1 PRPGRAAG
9 RLRGRRPPGGRVAR
23 PGAPAVQRAVGGAGG
38 GAGGA
43 RRRRACG
50 PLGGGDPRRAGAPGR
65 GARRARARRGAEPRQ
80 LPPGRVR
87 PRGGAAVPGA
97 ARARRHHPAD
107 GRVGPAAAPARLA
120 RHGGGDRADAGGVPD
135 GPAVSGRGAM
145 APARRWSGA
154 SVAALA
160 TALAGCGSSSA
171 SSSTSP
177 SALSAEAI
185 EVPER
190 RPTAGERLLELAP
203 AGADA
208 LLEIDLARLR
218 DNAQVGPLVRAVTGG
233 GARAGLLAASDLL
246 VFVSYRVGHD
256 DAAQLVLA
264 PGPRTGELAGARA
277 ITGDVVA
284 IGPPALLDRV
294 AAVVEGREPA
304 LAGDLEL
311 RRTRALAMPERAEGA
326 SVRMAARLGFDA
338 RVALASELD
347 IEAVPAWLSIWLDV
361 ADDLALVA
369 LLGGDGEA
377 TPEELAQ

>member
-1 PRPGRAAG
+1 
-9 RLRGRRPPGGRVAR
+9 
-23 PGAPAVQRAVGGAGG
+23 
-38 GAGGA
+38 
-43 RRRRACG
+43 
-50 PLGGGDPRRAGAPGR
+50 
-65 GARRARARRGAEPRQ
+65 
-80 LPPGRVR
+80 
-87 PRGGAAVPGA
+87 
-97 ARARRHHPAD
+97 
-107 GRVGPAAAPARLA
+107 
-120 RHGGGDRADAGGVPD
+120 
-135 GPAVSGRGAM
+135 M

-218 DNAQVGPLVRAVTGG
+218 DNAKVGPLVRAVTGG

-264 PGPRTGELAGARA
+264 AGPRTGELAGARA

-377 TPEELAQ
+377 TPEELAQAVDRLVRRVAITPALRALGVARIARLARVQARGPDARVVLVIGPRRLGLLVDRVMARLAAPPPAGAPAAPEPDAPADEVPEEEVP